1 MLRCGCEA
9 RRDVSPCRAR
19 ARADDSRQ
27 PRAGAGA
34 GPMSSDLHR
43 LGAAEAARRLEA
55 RELTSEALAAACLER
70 IAAREEAVHAW
81 AFLERNAALAQA
93 RALDRAPRRSPL
105 HGVPFGIKD
114 IIHTADL
121 PTEYNSPIYRGHRPK
136 ADAACVTLLKRAGC
150 VILGKTVTTEF
161 ANNHPSPTR
170 NPHNPAHT
178 PGGSSSGSA
187 AAGGGFM
194 VPVALGTQTGGS
206 VIRPAAYCGA
216 AAIKPSF
223 GAINRAGAKFL
234 AESLD
239 TIGIF
244 ARGAADLALAMEILT
259 GRSAA
264 PLASHAARIGLCRT
278 PRWPVADASMRENI
292 EEAARALA
300 RAGATVREFEMPAGS
315 ADLFDRHKVIM
326 GYETA
331 RALGWEYFNH
341 REQLSPTLRARLDE
355 GWKVPRAEY
364 DALREQAR
372 RLRRELAAALREVD
386 FLLTPSAP
394 SEAPASLASTGDPVF
409 NRAWTLLGVPGVTL
423 PFGKGPHAL
432 PLAVQLIGPH
442 EADMALLAWSEW
454 AEKRLR

>member
-1 MLRCGCEA
+1 M
-9 RRDVSPCRAR
+9 
-19 ARADDSRQ
+19 
-27 PRAGAGA
+27 
-34 GPMSSDLHR
+34 R
-43 LGAAEAARRLEA
+43 LTELSAAEAARGLESNKF
-55 RELTSEALAAACLER
+55 TSEALVAACLER
-70 IAAREEAVHAW
+70 IAARDEAVRAW
-81 AFLERNAALAQA
+81 AFLDRDAALAQA
-93 RALDRAPRRSPL
+93 RALDRARRRSRL
-105 HGVPFGIKD
+105 HGVPFAIKD
-114 IIHTADL
+114 IIDTASL

-136 ADAACVTLLKRAGC
+136 ADAACVTLLKQAGC

-187 AAGGGFM
+187 AAVADLM
-194 VPVALGTQTGGS
+194 VPLALGTQTGGS
-206 VIRPAAYCGA
+206 VIRPAAYCGV

-244 ARGAADLALAMEILT
+244 ARAAEDLALALQVLT
-259 GRSAA
+259 GREPAPAA
-264 PLASHAARIGLCRT
+264 SRAPRIGLCRT
-278 PRWPVADASMRENI
+278 PRWSVADGAMQANI
-292 EEAARALA
+292 EQAARNFAQ
-300 RAGATVREFEMPAGS
+300 AGATVREFEMPAGS

-331 RALGWEYFNH
+331 RALGWEYHNH
-341 REQLSPTLRARLDE
+341 RDQLSSTLGARLDA

-364 DALREQAR
+364 DAMRELTR
-372 RLRRELAAALREVD
+372 RLRRELAVALREVD

-394 SEAPASLASTGDPVF
+394 SEAPASLASTGDPIF
-409 NRAWTLLGVPGVTL
+409 NRAWTLLGVPCVTL
-423 PFGKGPHAL
+423 PFGTGPHGL
-432 PLAVQLIGPH
+432 PLAVQLVGPH
-442 EADMALLAWSEW
+442 EADMPLLAWAAW